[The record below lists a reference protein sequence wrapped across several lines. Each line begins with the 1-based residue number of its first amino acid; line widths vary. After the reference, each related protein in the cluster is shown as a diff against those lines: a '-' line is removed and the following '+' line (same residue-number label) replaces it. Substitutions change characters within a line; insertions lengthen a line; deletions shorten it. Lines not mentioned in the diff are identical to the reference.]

1 MRLGLLTGLRSGEL
15 LSSRW
20 SQIDLQTATWRVT
33 GTKSGHDHTVYLSAY
48 AVELLDQCPWRGLSP
63 WIFPSTQ
70 GDGHYRSLA
79 KAFKHLKNS
88 ESSASAFRMHDTRR
102 TFATYLLREGFDS
115 LVIAKCLNHT
125 VASVTGRYAVPMED
139 QRREAAEAMG
149 RLVRSW
155 SAGE

>member
-1 MRLGLLTGLRSGEL
+1 MRIGQRRT
-15 LSSRW
+15 
-20 SQIDLQTATWRVT
+20 
-33 GTKSGHDHTVYLSAY
+33 SAG
-48 AVELLDQCPWRGLSP
+48 CP
-63 WIFPSTQ
+63 
-70 GDGHYRSLA
+70 
-79 KAFKHLKNS
+79 
-88 ESSASAFRMHDTRR
+88 HDTRR

-125 VASVTGRYAVPMED
+125 VASVTGRYAFPMED